1 NCPSSATEEIVETVE
16 RMSLFPGKGRIG
28 LDGLEHSELGS
39 LAQAHHPTDQ
49 HLDVCPERWFG
60 ECGQQALQNGVE
72 RGYARKHGRGP
83 PCPLRASC
91 DAGKSRKVYKE
102 PRPLSSSNS
111 SRKSAKVQVVVT
123 DDIAA
128 IDASGVGLICCCER
142 IDQGLEGRAIVQE
155 TPIILLAVSPFPND
169 LVP

>member
-102 PRPLSSSNS
+102 PRPLSLSNS
-111 SRKSAKVQVVVT
+111 VGKSAKVQ
-123 DDIAA
+123 ARQ
-128 IDASGVGLICCCER
+128 SPICCRTRARRRWRPSRRAER
-142 IDQGLEGRAIVQE
+142 W
-155 TPIILLAVSPFPND
+155 T
-169 LVP
+169 

>member
-91 DAGKSRKVYKE
+91 DAGKPRKVYKE
-102 PRPLSSSNS
+102 PRPLFIIKF
-111 SRKSAKVQVVVT
+111 RQK
-123 DDIAA
+123 I
-128 IDASGVGLICCCER
+128 CER
-142 IDQGLEGRAIVQE
+142 SEIA
-155 TPIILLAVSPFPND
+155 SPFIIRAGD
-169 LVP
+169 FQ